1 MDAAEK
7 ISSLQLRI
15 QEMELLVRQNE
26 AKQKKFDVLER
37 KLIGAHSIGELL
49 SVLVHD
55 FRNDFLID
63 CVTVAMVD
71 PGYEVSKLLD
81 FASGDRHG
89 LESLFITLNSD
100 AALSQTLG
108 NEWVPY
114 LGPMRAPA
122 AELFG
127 DALQTFASIAVLPL
141 MRQGQVLGSIN
152 LASSDGNRY
161 SAGSGTDFLER
172 LSTIAALCLQ
182 SALSAERLKAA
193 GLTDTLTGVKNR
205 RYFEARSQE
214 EVAYALRSRRP
225 LACLFFDI
233 DKFKSMNDT
242 YGHQA
247 GDEVLRYVAK
257 VIQVQ
262 LRASEVLA
270 RYGGEEFVVLLPD
283 VNGPKAIAT
292 AERIRKIVAAQSI
305 PVDSQQAIRLT
316 ISCGVSVL
324 SPTEGSSAHAGTI
337 GQLLSDMI
345 ARADQG
351 VYRAKDLGRNQVVFV
366 DAP

>member
-89 LESLFITLNSD
+89 LESLFITLDSD

-141 MRQGQVLGSIN
+141 MRQGRSWAVSISQVPTAIVILPGREPISWRGSRPSQPC
-152 LASSDGNRY
+152 ACRAHY
-161 SAGSGTDFLER
+161 
-172 LSTIAALCLQ
+172 
-182 SALSAERLKAA
+182 
-193 GLTDTLTGVKNR
+193 R
-205 RYFEARSQE
+205 RR
-214 EVAYALRSRRP
+214 
-225 LACLFFDI
+225 D
-233 DKFKSMNDT
+233 
-242 YGHQA
+242 
-247 GDEVLRYVAK
+247 
-257 VIQVQ
+257 
-262 LRASEVLA
+262 
-270 RYGGEEFVVLLPD
+270 
-283 VNGPKAIAT
+283 
-292 AERIRKIVAAQSI
+292 
-305 PVDSQQAIRLT
+305 
-316 ISCGVSVL
+316 
-324 SPTEGSSAHAGTI
+324 
-337 GQLLSDMI
+337 
-345 ARADQG
+345 
-351 VYRAKDLGRNQVVFV
+351 
-366 DAP
+366 